1 MQWTKAELMET
12 VGIMR
17 ELNTQIYY
25 AMFRAGIGSRAH
37 PYLEFCG
44 VLSKYVDVCAAAAEK
59 GIPFP
64 DANIHTGIPLP
75 VEVHDLIYLAEKLG
89 CIFGPIIRSNPE
101 ARAVFAKELLGI
113 DLADVEPEQ

>member
-1 MQWTKAELMET
+1 MERPKAELMET
-12 VGIMR
+12 VAIMR
-17 ELNTQIYY
+17 GLTEQIYWQ
-25 AMFRAGIGSRAH
+25 MFRAEIGWRAH
-37 PYLEFCG
+37 PFLEFNG
-44 VLSKYVDVCAAAAEK
+44 LLGKYVDVCAAAAEK

-75 VEVHDLIYLAEKLG
+75 VEVHDLVYLAEKLG
-89 CIFGPIIRSNPE
+89 CIFGPIIRANPE